1 MSATELLEEARKLK
15 PAERARFVELLAK
28 QTDWLEDLIDSA
40 VAESRRDEP
49 ERPLAELFTR
59 HELA

>member
-15 PAERARFVELLAK
+15 PAERA
-28 QTDWLEDLIDSA
+28 
-40 VAESRRDEP
+40 
-49 ERPLAELFTR
+49 LAELFTR

>member
-15 PAERARFVELLAK
+15 PAERPEFVELLAK
-28 QTDWLEDLIDSA
+28 QTAWLEDWIDSA